1 MGKLRGARGR
11 GWIAAAAAADPWL
24 GERPPEIA
32 WLQGGVPPA
41 EVADDERVV
50 RALLGAQSALG
61 ARASIAGLDN
71 WSDAATLITEARIP
85 AVCYGP
91 GDLHLAHGADERVP
105 VSELVGCAQGIAI
118 AAMRFCGVVS

>member
-1 MGKLRGARGR
+1 M
-11 GWIAAAAAADPWL
+11 
-24 GERPPEIA
+24 
-32 WLQGGVPPA
+32 PPA

-71 WSDAATLITEARIP
+71 WSDTATLITEARIP

-105 VSELVGCAQGIAI
+105 VSELVACAQGIAI